1 MRYLTGLVLVLWAL
15 PLAAAELPASSQ
27 VDAVTV
33 FPSGAE
39 VRRIVRLQLEAGDH
53 TVIIADLPQQAV
65 ASSIRVEGKATGKLQ
80 ISAVDSRRI
89 MLQRSDPEAQQSA
102 RERIEDE
109 IQRLKDERARFEGQ
123 IETAETQKAFIT
135 RLAELPTRPPATPAA
150 GEGQPRED
158 WQQILSLIGSSMT
171 DVQRTIQEARVRI
184 RDIDR
189 RIEELEKELEN
200 QAPAVEERT
209 EVKVHLSAP
218 SPVEADLVVRYQVP
232 SASWTPLYDAR
243 LATGSKSTAPT
254 LALTRRAVIRQRTGE
269 PWQNVALTLSTTRP
283 SSNVAAPEL
292 EPIAVDFEP
301 ERPIV
306 AQSPAPEM
314 ERAAPRGRMASK
326 LQGAAPPAPPAAMD
340 RAAAEETFAQATI
353 TEFSATYSVP
363 GRTTV
368 ENTGEIKRVVID
380 ERELEPTLLVRAV
393 PKRQERAFL
402 YAKLVLPKAS
412 VLLPGE
418 VSLFRDQTFVGI
430 GRLPQ
435 LAGGDEHE
443 LGFGADDAVRIRYS
457 VADERRGESGLI
469 STSRTDQRNYRIT
482 VKNLHERP
490 IAFTVLDQIPA
501 SLNDDIKVEL
511 IGGTAPTRR
520 DVDGKRGILAWDDKL
535 DPDGERVIE
544 FTYRVSWPAAKNV
557 RFSQ

>member
-1 MRYLTGLVLVLWAL
+1 MRYLIGLVAVLWTW
-15 PLAAAELPASSQ
+15 PLGAAELPARST
-27 VDAVTV
+27 VDSVTV

-39 VRRIVRLQLEAGDH
+39 VRRIVRLQLAAGDH
-53 TVIIADLPQQAV
+53 TVIIDDLPQQAV

-80 ISAVDSRRI
+80 IGAVDSRRVVV
-89 MLQRSDPEAQQSA
+89 QRSDAEAQQSA
-102 RERIEDE
+102 RERIENE

-123 IETAETQKAFIT
+123 IETAEAQKTFIT
-135 RLAELPTRPPATPAA
+135 RLAELPTRPLSPPAA
-150 GEGQPRED
+150 GQAQPGED
-158 WQQILSLIGSSMT
+158 WEKILSLIGSSMS
-171 DVQRTIQEARVRI
+171 DVNRTIQDARIRI

-189 RIEELEKELEN
+189 RIEELEKELAN

-243 LATGSKSTAPT
+243 LVTGSKTESPKLT
-254 LALTRRAVIRQRTGE
+254 LTRRAIIRQRTGKSWE
-269 PWQNVALTLSTTRP
+269 NVALTLSTTRP
-283 SSNVAAPEL
+283 ASDVAAPDL
-292 EPIAVDFEP
+292 RPIAVDFEP
-301 ERPIV
+301 ERPLV
-306 AQSPAPEM
+306 GVAPEM
-314 ERAAPRGRMASK
+314 ERSAPRGRIAPK
-326 LQGAAPPAPPAAMD
+326 LQSAAPPAPAVAID
-340 RAAAEETFAQATI
+340 TAAEEAFAQATI
-353 TEFSATYSVP
+353 TEFAATFSVA

-368 ENTGEIKRVVID
+368 ENTGEMKRVVID
-380 ERELEPTLLVRAV
+380 ELELEPTLLVRAV

-402 YAKLVLPKAS
+402 YAKLVLPKTS
-412 VLLPGE
+412 VFLPGE
-418 VSLFRDQTFVGI
+418 ISLFRDQTFVGI

-490 IAFTVLDQIPA
+490 IAFTVLDQVPA
-501 SLNDDIKVEL
+501 SLNEEIKVEL
-511 IGGTAPTRR
+511 ISTTAPTRR
-520 DVDGKRGILAWDDKL
+520 DVDGKRGILAWDGTLEADE
-535 DPDGERVIE
+535 ERVIE
-544 FTYRVSWPAAKNV
+544 FGYRVSWPAAKNV

>member
-1 MRYLTGLVLVLWAL
+1 MRYLIGLVAVLWTW
-15 PLAAAELPASSQ
+15 PLGAGELPARST
-27 VDAVTV
+27 VDSVTV

-39 VRRIVRLQLEAGDH
+39 VRRIVRLQLAAGDH
-53 TVIIADLPQQAV
+53 TVIIDDLPQQAV

-80 ISAVDSRRI
+80 IGAVDSRRVVV
-89 MLQRSDPEAQQSA
+89 QRSDAEAQQSA
-102 RERIEDE
+102 RERIENE

-123 IETAETQKAFIT
+123 IETAEAQKTFIT
-135 RLAELPTRPPATPAA
+135 RLAELPTRPLSPPAA
-150 GEGQPRED
+150 GQAQPGED
-158 WQQILSLIGSSMT
+158 WEKILSLIGSSMS
-171 DVQRTIQEARVRI
+171 DVNRTIQDARIRI

-189 RIEELEKELEN
+189 RIEELEKELAN

-243 LATGSKSTAPT
+243 LVTGSKTESPNLT
-254 LALTRRAVIRQRTGE
+254 LTRRAIIRQRTGE
-269 PWQNVALTLSTTRP
+269 SWDNVALTLSTTRP
-283 SSNVAAPEL
+283 ASDVAAPDL
-292 EPIAVDFEP
+292 RPIAVDFEP
-301 ERPIV
+301 ERPLV
-306 AQSPAPEM
+306 GVAPEM
-314 ERAAPRGRMASK
+314 ERSAPRGRIAPK
-326 LQGAAPPAPPAAMD
+326 LQSAAPPAPAVAMD
-340 RAAAEETFAQATI
+340 TAAEEAFAEATI
-353 TEFSATYSVP
+353 TEFAATFSVA

-368 ENTGEIKRVVID
+368 ENTGEMKRVVID
-380 ERELEPTLLVRAV
+380 ELELEPTLLVRAV

-402 YAKLVLPKAS
+402 YAKLVLPKTS
-412 VLLPGE
+412 VFLPGE
-418 VSLFRDQTFVGI
+418 ISLFRDQTFVGI

-490 IAFTVLDQIPA
+490 IAFTVLDQVPA
-501 SLNDDIKVEL
+501 SLNEEIKVEL
-511 IGGTAPTRR
+511 ISTTAPTRR
-520 DVDGKRGILAWDDKL
+520 DVDGKRGILAWDGTLEADE
-535 DPDGERVIE
+535 ERVIE
-544 FTYRVSWPAAKNV
+544 FGYRVSWPAAKNV

>member
-1 MRYLTGLVLVLWAL
+1 MRYLIGLVAVLWTW
-15 PLAAAELPASSQ
+15 PLGAAELPARST
-27 VDAVTV
+27 VDSVTV

-39 VRRIVRLQLEAGDH
+39 VRRIVRLQLAAGDH
-53 TVIIADLPQQAV
+53 TVIIDDLPQQAV

-80 ISAVDSRRI
+80 IGAVDSRRVVV
-89 MLQRSDPEAQQSA
+89 QRSDAEAQQSA
-102 RERIEDE
+102 RERIENE

-123 IETAETQKAFIT
+123 IETAEAQKTFIT
-135 RLAELPTRPPATPAA
+135 RLAELPTRPLSPPAA
-150 GEGQPRED
+150 GQAQPGED
-158 WQQILSLIGSSMT
+158 WEKILSLIGSSMS
-171 DVQRTIQEARVRI
+171 DVNRAIQDARIRI

-189 RIEELEKELEN
+189 RIEELEKELAN

-243 LATGSKSTAPT
+243 LVTGSKTESPKLT
-254 LALTRRAVIRQRTGE
+254 LTRRAIIRQRTGE
-269 PWQNVALTLSTTRP
+269 SWENVALTLSTTRP
-283 SSNVAAPEL
+283 ASDVAAPDL
-292 EPIAVDFEP
+292 RPIAVDFEP
-301 ERPIV
+301 ERPLV
-306 AQSPAPEM
+306 GVAPEM
-314 ERAAPRGRMASK
+314 ERSAPRGRIAPK
-326 LQGAAPPAPPAAMD
+326 LQSAAPPAPAVAID
-340 RAAAEETFAQATI
+340 TAAEEAFAQATI
-353 TEFSATYSVP
+353 TEFAATFSVA

-368 ENTGEIKRVVID
+368 ENTGEMKRVVID
-380 ERELEPTLLVRAV
+380 ELELEPTLLVRAV

-402 YAKLVLPKAS
+402 YAKLVLPKTS
-412 VLLPGE
+412 VFLPGE
-418 VSLFRDQTFVGI
+418 ISLFRDQTFVGI

-490 IAFTVLDQIPA
+490 IAFTVLDQVPA
-501 SLNDDIKVEL
+501 SLNEEIKVEL
-511 IGGTAPTRR
+511 ISTTAPTRR
-520 DVDGKRGILAWDDKL
+520 DVDGKRGILAWDGTLEADE
-535 DPDGERVIE
+535 ERVIE
-544 FTYRVSWPAAKNV
+544 FGYRVSWPAAKNV

>member
-1 MRYLTGLVLVLWAL
+1 MRYLIGLVAVLWTW
-15 PLAAAELPASSQ
+15 PLGAAELPARST
-27 VDAVTV
+27 VDSVTV

-39 VRRIVRLQLEAGDH
+39 VRRIVRLQLAAGDH
-53 TVIIADLPQQAV
+53 TVIIDDLPQQAV

-80 ISAVDSRRI
+80 IGAVDSRRVVV
-89 MLQRSDPEAQQSA
+89 QRSDAEAQQSA
-102 RERIEDE
+102 RERIENE

-123 IETAETQKAFIT
+123 IETAEAQKTFIT
-135 RLAELPTRPPATPAA
+135 RLAELPTRPLSPPAA
-150 GEGQPRED
+150 GQAQPGED
-158 WQQILSLIGSSMT
+158 WEKILSLIGSSMS
-171 DVQRTIQEARVRI
+171 DVNRTIQDARIRI

-189 RIEELEKELEN
+189 RIEELEKELAN

-243 LATGSKSTAPT
+243 LVTGSKTESPKLT
-254 LALTRRAVIRQRTGE
+254 LTRRAIIRQRTGE
-269 PWQNVALTLSTTRP
+269 SWENVALTLSTTRP
-283 SSNVAAPEL
+283 ASDVAAPDL
-292 EPIAVDFEP
+292 RPIAVDFEP
-301 ERPIV
+301 ERPLV
-306 AQSPAPEM
+306 GMAPEM
-314 ERAAPRGRMASK
+314 ERSAPRGRIAPK
-326 LQGAAPPAPPAAMD
+326 LQSAAPPAPAAAMD
-340 RAAAEETFAQATI
+340 TAAEEAFAEATI
-353 TEFSATYSVP
+353 TEFAATFSVA

-368 ENTGEIKRVVID
+368 ENTGEMKRVVID
-380 ERELEPTLLVRAV
+380 ELELEPTLLVRAV

-402 YAKLVLPKAS
+402 YAKLVLPKTS
-412 VLLPGE
+412 VFLPGE
-418 VSLFRDQTFVGI
+418 ISLFRDQTFVGI

-490 IAFTVLDQIPA
+490 IAFTVLDQVPA
-501 SLNDDIKVEL
+501 SLNEEIKVEL
-511 IGGTAPTRR
+511 ISTTAPTRR
-520 DVDGKRGILAWDDKL
+520 DVDGKRGILAWDGTLEADE
-535 DPDGERVIE
+535 ERVIE
-544 FTYRVSWPAAKNV
+544 FGYRVSWPAAKNV

>member
-1 MRYLTGLVLVLWAL
+1 
-15 PLAAAELPASSQ
+15 
-27 VDAVTV
+27 
-33 FPSGAE
+33 
-39 VRRIVRLQLEAGDH
+39 
-53 TVIIADLPQQAV
+53 
-65 ASSIRVEGKATGKLQ
+65 
-80 ISAVDSRRI
+80 
-89 MLQRSDPEAQQSA
+89 
-102 RERIEDE
+102 
-109 IQRLKDERARFEGQ
+109 FEGQ

-189 RIEELEKELEN
+189 RIEELEKELES

-243 LATGSKSTAPT
+243 LATGSKSAAPT

-340 RAAAEETFAQATI
+340 RAA
-353 TEFSATYSVP
+353 
-363 GRTTV
+363 
-368 ENTGEIKRVVID
+368 
-380 ERELEPTLLVRAV
+380 
-393 PKRQERAFL
+393 
-402 YAKLVLPKAS
+402 
-412 VLLPGE
+412 
-418 VSLFRDQTFVGI
+418 
-430 GRLPQ
+430 
-435 LAGGDEHE
+435 
-443 LGFGADDAVRIRYS
+443 
-457 VADERRGESGLI
+457 
-469 STSRTDQRNYRIT
+469 
-482 VKNLHERP
+482 
-490 IAFTVLDQIPA
+490 
-501 SLNDDIKVEL
+501 
-511 IGGTAPTRR
+511 
-520 DVDGKRGILAWDDKL
+520 
-535 DPDGERVIE
+535 
-544 FTYRVSWPAAKNV
+544 
-557 RFSQ
+557 

>member
-1 MRYLTGLVLVLWAL
+1 MRYLIGLVAVLWTW
-15 PLAAAELPASSQ
+15 PLGAAELPARST
-27 VDAVTV
+27 VDSVTV

-39 VRRIVRLQLEAGDH
+39 VRRIVRLQLSAGDH
-53 TVIIADLPQQAV
+53 TVIIDDLPQQAV

-80 ISAVDSRRI
+80 IGAVDSRRVVV
-89 MLQRSDPEAQQSA
+89 QRSDAEAQQSA
-102 RERIEDE
+102 RDRIENE

-123 IETAETQKAFIT
+123 IETAETQKTFIT
-135 RLAELPTRPPATPAA
+135 RLAELPTRPLPPPAA
-150 GEGQPRED
+150 GHAQPGED
-158 WQQILSLIGSSMT
+158 WEKILSLIGSSMS
-171 DVQRTIQEARVRI
+171 DVNRTIQDARIRI

-189 RIEELEKELEN
+189 RIEELEKELAN

-243 LATGSKSTAPT
+243 LVTGSKTESPKLT
-254 LALTRRAVIRQRTGE
+254 LTRRAIIRQRTGE
-269 PWQNVALTLSTTRP
+269 SWENVALTLSTTRP
-283 SSNVAAPEL
+283 ASDVAAPDL
-292 EPIAVDFEP
+292 RPIAVDFEP
-301 ERPIV
+301 ERPLV
-306 AQSPAPEM
+306 GVAPEM
-314 ERAAPRGRMASK
+314 ERSAPRGRIAPK
-326 LQGAAPPAPPAAMD
+326 LQSAAPPAPAVAID
-340 RAAAEETFAQATI
+340 TAAEEAFAQATI
-353 TEFSATYSVP
+353 TEFAATFSVA

-368 ENTGEIKRVVID
+368 ENTGEMKRVVID
-380 ERELEPTLLVRAV
+380 ELELEPTLLVRAV

-402 YAKLVLPKAS
+402 YAKLVLPKTS
-412 VLLPGE
+412 VFLPGE
-418 VSLFRDQTFVGI
+418 ISLFRDQTFVGI

-490 IAFTVLDQIPA
+490 IAFTVLDQVPA
-501 SLNDDIKVEL
+501 SLNEEIKVEL
-511 IGGTAPTRR
+511 IGTTAPTRR
-520 DVDGKRGILAWDDKL
+520 DVDGKRGILAWDGTLEADE
-535 DPDGERVIE
+535 ERVIE
-544 FTYRVSWPAAKNV
+544 FGYRVSWPAAKNV